1 MSKRILLVEDET
13 SLHDLLKL
21 NLELD
26 GNKVVGVKDGTSAV
40 QKFKDE
46 QFDLVILDVM
56 IPGIDGL
63 NVCENIRLKNTEVP
77 ILFLSAKNRVEDRI
91 AGLKKVQ
98 TTI

>member
-26 GNKVVGVKDGTSAV
+26 GNKVIGVKDGTSAV

-77 ILFLSAKNRVEDRI
+77 ILLQD
-91 AGLKKVQ
+91 LKKALMIILQ
-98 TTI
+98 SHSI